1 MTRLF
6 SDLQEKVLNLKPN
19 IPPCL
24 KDLTKASFKVIKKS
38 TDAAGN
44 KEKIKELFPH
54 IYGQPL
60 IGMENIAAVD
70 AKSLKVGVVFSG
82 GQASGGHN
90 VIIGLFDGLKKL
102 NPNSTL
108 WGFLNG
114 PQGILDKDVLEL
126 NKDALSSY
134 LNQGGFDLIGSGR
147 TKIESDDQLEMA
159 RVNVESLQL
168 DGLVVIGGDDSNTN
182 AAVLAEFF
190 KRKGLTCAVV
200 GIPKT
205 IDGDLKNTHIS
216 ISFGHDTACRIYS
229 EMVGNIGRD
238 CLSAKKYY
246 HFIRLMGRSA
256 SHITLECALQTQA
269 NWAFISEEVE
279 QKRKTLK
286 SIIKELAT
294 LVSLRA
300 EKGKNYGVILIPEGL
315 IEFIP
320 EFQNLISELNRFV
333 DGGTSE
339 SDALEN
345 LTDEAKACFNGLSQT
360 IKKQLLMDRDPHG
373 NVQVS
378 HIETEQLLMDMLKE
392 ELEKR
397 KKEGHYNGSFHP
409 VKHFFGYEGRS
420 SIPSRFDANYC
431 YALGMNASALLTYG
445 HTGYVSQ
452 IKNLHK
458 NVDEWSCGGIPLT
471 MLFNMEER
479 KGKDKPVIQKALV
492 ELDGAPFKE
501 LKKYRDHWA
510 LNDNYITPGP
520 IQYFGADEVTDQRLM
535 TMQLEQS

>member
-1 MTRLF
+1 MTRSF
-6 SDLQEKVLNLKPN
+6 SSLQEQILNLKPT

-24 KDLTKASFKVIKKS
+24 KDLTTASFKVVKEF
-38 TDAAGN
+38 TEAAGD

-54 IYGQPL
+54 TYAQPL
-60 IGMENIAAVD
+60 LRMENIAAVE
-70 AKSLKVGVVFSG
+70 AKPLKVGVVFSG

-114 PQGILDKDVLEL
+114 PQGILDKDILEL
-126 NKDALSSY
+126 DKATLSSY

-147 TKIESDDQLEMA
+147 TKIESDEQLEKA
-159 RVNVESLQL
+159 RANVEALNL
-168 DGLVVIGGDDSNTN
+168 DGLIVIGGDDSNTN

-190 KRKGLTCAVV
+190 KKKALTCSVV
-200 GIPKT
+200 GVPKT
-205 IDGDLKNTHIS
+205 IDGDLKNNYIS

-256 SHITLECALQTQA
+256 SHITLECALQTQP

-279 QKRKTLK
+279 QKGKTLK
-286 SIIKELAT
+286 SITRELA
-294 LVSLRA
+294 SLISQRA
-300 EKGKNYGVILIPEGL
+300 KKGKNYGVILIPEGL

-333 DGGTSE
+333 DGVTSE

-345 LTDEAKACFNGLSQT
+345 LTVEARTCFNGLPQA

-378 HIETEQLLMDMLKE
+378 HIETEQLLMDMVKK

-397 KKEGHYNGSFHP
+397 KEEGHYDGIFHP

-431 YALGMNASALLTYG
+431 YALGMNASVLLTHGY
-445 HTGYVSQ
+445 TGYISQ
-452 IKNLHK
+452 IENLHK
-458 NVDEWSCGGIPLT
+458 SIDEWSGGGIPLT

-479 KGKDKPVIQKALV
+479 QGKDKPVIQKALV
-492 ELDGAPFKE
+492 ELDGAPFNE
-501 LKKYRDHWA
+501 LKKYRELWA
-510 LNDNYITPGP
+510 QNDNYITPGP
-520 IQYFGADEVTDQRLM
+520 MQYFGAGEVTDQRLI
-535 TMQLEQS
+535 TMQLEKS